1 MGKAQVG
8 KERVVQRLNV
18 PDRHVARRSLGA
30 QCACSWRDDRILC
43 FPVVNSWIKS
53 RLRIVNY
60 ANKCVCRKL
69 ACNVCVS
76 RTQKMFLHV
85 DVLVLVCS
93 QKMTIKTA
101 ALKTV
106 GHMCTL
112 LALPCTLTLLVCSKA
127 LKFASVRLWAD
138 GLRGTGKPAS
148 LRLLDDDAERPATK
162 AFDSRCAGGVMRC

>member
-60 ANKCVCRKL
+60 ANKCACRKL

-76 RTQKMFLHV
+76 RTQKMFIHV
-85 DVLVLVCS
+85 NVLVLVCS

-106 GHMCTL
+106 GHMCTFCL
-112 LALPCTLTLLVCSKA
+112 LFLVHCWFVPTPSNSPVCGSGLTAFEGPANQRLFDCSMTTQ
-127 LKFASVRLWAD
+127 SGPRQ
-138 GLRGTGKPAS
+138 
-148 LRLLDDDAERPATK
+148 RPLTA
-162 AFDSRCAGGVMRC
+162 AAQAV

>member
-60 ANKCVCRKL
+60 AN
-69 ACNVCVS
+69 S
-76 RTQKMFLHV
+76 
-85 DVLVLVCS
+85 VLV
-93 QKMTIKTA
+93 
-101 ALKTV
+101 
-106 GHMCTL
+106 
-112 LALPCTLTLLVCSKA
+112 
-127 LKFASVRLWAD
+127 
-138 GLRGTGKPAS
+138 
-148 LRLLDDDAERPATK
+148 EN
-162 AFDSRCAGGVMRC
+162 